1 MGKAIVD
8 INNETEAANL
18 SIRMSNLYQIKI
30 AEIWDYLK
38 REDALF
44 LLICL
49 YLFFEY
55 VRPQTLYPILDI
67 MPYTQIVLLLTL
79 AIALIKG
86 NLFVTKNPANHLLI
100 AFFLIIVIS
109 SAFAFDPGHSF
120 SMIPDFV
127 AWMIIYFLI
136 INIVNTEK
144 RFLVFMLSFLL
155 YSFKMS
161 QHSFRGWAS
170 HGFGFSDWGT
180 GGGPGWFHNSGEF
193 GIQMCV
199 FLPLAACFFW
209 ALKEH
214 WPLWKKALFA
224 LLPITAMT
232 GMISS
237 SSRGALLGGVA
248 VMLFF
253 LLKSKYKIKGT
264 IALLLILGAV
274 YLAIPEEQ
282 KMRFQQA
289 GDDQTSIARIE
300 RWEKGLEMARRYPL
314 LGVGYKN
321 WEIAD
326 RRLFFGG
333 GAYCHNIF
341 VECMSELGY
350 SGLAVFILMIVYT
363 FINNHGTRKI
373 AIEQLGGNK
382 FISYM
387 AHGLDGALVGY
398 LVSGF
403 FVTVLYYPYFW
414 INLAMTVAL
423 NQAAKNKISEITSS

>member
-1 MGKAIVD
+1 MKAIVD
-8 INNETEAANL
+8 IDHKTEVATP
-18 SIRMSNLYQIKI
+18 STQMSNLYQIKI
-30 AEIWDYLK
+30 AEIWNYLK

-55 VRPQTLYPILDI
+55 VRPQTLYPALDVI
-67 MPYTQIVLLLTL
+67 PYTQIILLLTL
-79 AIALIKG
+79 AIALKKG
-86 NLFVTKNPANHLLI
+86 ILFATKNAVNHLLT

-109 SAFAFDPGHSF
+109 SVFAFDPGHAF

-127 AWMIIYFLI
+127 TWVIIYFLI
-136 INIVNTEK
+136 INIVNTEN
-144 RFLVFMLSFLL
+144 RFLIFMLSFLL

-161 QHSFRGWAS
+161 QHSFRGWAGQ
-170 HGFGFSDWGT
+170 GFGFSNWGT

-209 ALKEH
+209 SLKEH
-214 WPLWKKALFA
+214 WPLWKKILFA
-224 LLPITAMT
+224 LLPITAVT
-232 GMISS
+232 GMVSS
-237 SSRGALLGGVA
+237 SSRGALLGGIA

-264 IALLLILGAV
+264 IALVLILGAV

-289 GDDQTSIARIE
+289 GDDQTSMNRIE
-300 RWEKGLEMARRYPL
+300 RWEKGLEMAKRYPL
-314 LGVGYKN
+314 LGVGYRN
-321 WEIAD
+321 WEMAD
-326 RRLFFGG
+326 NRLFLGS

-341 VECMSELGY
+341 IECMSELGY
-350 SGLAVFILMIVYT
+350 SGLIAFILMIIYT
-363 FINNHGTRKI
+363 FINNRRTRKI
-373 AIEQLGGNK
+373 AKEHLGGNK
-382 FISYM
+382 FIWYM

-414 INLAMTVAL
+414 VNLAMTVAL
-423 NQAAKNKISEITSS
+423 NNVAKNEVS

>member
-1 MGKAIVD
+1 M
-8 INNETEAANL
+8 
-18 SIRMSNLYQIKI
+18 
-30 AEIWDYLK
+30 
-38 REDALF
+38 
-44 LLICL
+44 
-49 YLFFEY
+49 
-55 VRPQTLYPILDI
+55 RPQTLYPVLDI
-67 MPYTQIVLLLTL
+67 MPYAQIVLLLTL
-79 AIALIKG
+79 ALAMIKG
-86 NLFVTKNPANHLLI
+86 NFLVTKNAVNHLLI
-100 AFFLIIVIS
+100 VFFLIIVLS
-109 SAFAFDPGHSF
+109 SIFGFDSGHSF
-120 SMIPDFV
+120 SMIPDFA
-127 AWMIIYFLI
+127 AWMLIYFLI

-170 HGFGFSDWGT
+170 HGFGFSSWGT

-209 ALKEH
+209 ALKEY
-214 WPLWKKALFA
+214 WPFWKKAIFA
-224 LLPITAMT
+224 FFPFTAVT

-237 SSRGALLGGVA
+237 SSRGALLGGAA
-248 VMLFF
+248 VMFVF
-253 LLKSKYKIKGT
+253 LLKSKYKVKGT
-264 IALLLILGAV
+264 IGLLLILGSI

-282 KMRFQQA
+282 MMRFQQA
-289 GDDQTSIARIE
+289 GDDQTSIARLE
-300 RWEKGLEMARRYPL
+300 RWEKGLEMARRHPL

-333 GAYCHNIF
+333 GAHCHNIF
-341 VECMSELGY
+341 IECMSELGY
-350 SGLAVFILMIVYT
+350 SGLAVFIFMIGYT
-363 FINNHGTRKI
+363 FINNYRTRKI
-373 AIEQLGGNK
+373 AKEQLGRST

-403 FVTVLYYPYFW
+403 FVTVFYYPYFW

-423 NQAAKNKISEITSS
+423 NQVAKNEDAQLAKEKCNVQDNNSLQAPVLLKYSIDI

>member
-1 MGKAIVD
+1 MKAIAG
-8 INNETEAANL
+8 INHNTEAANL
-18 SIRMSNLYQIKI
+18 STQMPNLYKIKI

-38 REDALF
+38 RENALF
-44 LLICL
+44 LLICI

-55 VRPQTLYPILDI
+55 VRPQTLYPVLNV
-67 MPYTQIVLLLTL
+67 MPYAQIVLLLTL
-79 AIALIKG
+79 AVAMIKG
-86 NLFVTKNPANHLLI
+86 NLFVARNAVNRLMT
-100 AFFLIIVIS
+100 AFFLIIVLS

-120 SMIPDFV
+120 SLIPGFV
-127 AWMIIYFLI
+127 AWMIVYFLI

-161 QHSFRGWAS
+161 QHSFRGWAVQ
-170 HGFGFSDWGT
+170 GFGFSGWGT

-193 GIQMCV
+193 GIQMCI

-224 LLPITAMT
+224 LLPITAVT

-237 SSRGALLGGVA
+237 SSRGALLGGGA
-248 VMLFF
+248 VMLIFF
-253 LLKSKYKIKGT
+253 LKSKYKVKG
-264 IALLLILGAV
+264 IISLLLILGAV

-282 KMRFQQA
+282 KIRFQQA
-289 GDDQTSIARIE
+289 GDDKTSIARIE

-321 WEIAD
+321 WEVAD
-326 RRLFFGG
+326 RRLFFSD
-333 GAYCHNIF
+333 GAHCHNIF
-341 VECMSELGY
+341 IECMSELGY
-350 SGLAVFILMIVYT
+350 SGLLIFILMIVYT
-363 FINNHGTRKI
+363 FVNNHRTRKI
-373 AIEQLGGNK
+373 AIYQLGGNK

-423 NQAAKNKISEITSS
+423 NNISKNGAS

>member
-1 MGKAIVD
+1 
-8 INNETEAANL
+8 
-18 SIRMSNLYQIKI
+18 
-30 AEIWDYLK
+30 
-38 REDALF
+38 
-44 LLICL
+44 
-49 YLFFEY
+49 
-55 VRPQTLYPILDI
+55 
-67 MPYTQIVLLLTL
+67 
-79 AIALIKG
+79 
-86 NLFVTKNPANHLLI
+86 
-100 AFFLIIVIS
+100 
-109 SAFAFDPGHSF
+109 
-120 SMIPDFV
+120 
-127 AWMIIYFLI
+127 
-136 INIVNTEK
+136 
-144 RFLVFMLSFLL
+144 
-155 YSFKMS
+155 
-161 QHSFRGWAS
+161 
-170 HGFGFSDWGT
+170 
-180 GGGPGWFHNSGEF
+180 
-193 GIQMCV
+193 
-199 FLPLAACFFW
+199 
-209 ALKEH
+209 
-214 WPLWKKALFA
+214 
-224 LLPITAMT
+224 
-232 GMISS
+232 
-237 SSRGALLGGVA
+237 